1 MEVNGVDK
9 AYSLVAE
16 GELSTI
22 LSNFNSSYT
31 YDVVDDASGKPV
43 KMNVKTSNF
52 ITDNDVLSAVSTIE
66 YYSQSVVDSIEE

>member
-1 MEVNGVDK
+1 MK
-9 AYSLVAE
+9 RIA
-16 GELSTI
+16 I
-22 LSNFNSSYT
+22 T

-66 YYSQSVVDSIEE
+66 SYSQSVVDSIEE